1 MPDVKGYRELSED
14 DVADMNRV
22 KDMEKQVGELWREL
36 SQFEDIDKRSMA
48 LAKTHLQ
55 EGFMFF
61 VRAIAKPEDVF

>member
-22 KDMEKQVGELWREL
+22 KDMEKQVGQLWREFA
-36 SQFEDIDKRSMA
+36 QFDDIDKRSMA